1 MQPGAGEDPMGPAL
15 LVPVFDRQKMK
26 RLPSLRGGAAMA
38 HLPFRFATTEA
49 ALALNARC

>member
-1 MQPGAGEDPMGPAL
+1 M
-15 LVPVFDRQKMK
+15 MK
-26 RLPSLRGGAAMA
+26 RLPSLRGEAAMA